1 MQLQLQII
9 LIFAIMRFTLGAK
22 EKLKSRKQITQL
34 FEEGLSLKEYPIRLR
49 FLKVEEADSQIKV
62 SFSVPKRNVKLAVK
76 RIRIKRMLREAYRL
90 NKHILF
96 DTIEGNF
103 VLMFLYTDRN
113 EWSYQDLETKMISVL
128 HKFVEKHSQL

>member
-1 MQLQLQII
+1 
-9 LIFAIMRFTLGAK
+9 MRFTLGAK

-49 FLKVEEADSQIKV
+49 FLKVEEASSQFKV
-62 SFSVPKRNVKLAVK
+62 AFSVPKRNVKLAVN
-76 RIRIKRMLREAYRL
+76 RNRIKRMLREVYRL
-90 NKHILF
+90 NKHVLI

-103 VLMFLYTDRN
+103 VLMFLYTDRT
-113 EWSYQDLETKMISVL
+113 EWSYQDLEKKMISLL